1 MRQPLDK
8 FPKRPSGPD
17 DLRRQLA
24 ECEAMLAK
32 PRLSPEMRLA
42 LKEKTSQLREQL
54 AGIAEHR
61 ARAKSQDRD
70 EKGPSEGRGRH

>member
-1 MRQPLDK
+1 MREPFDK
-8 FPKRPSGPD
+8 FPKRAAAPD

-42 LKEKTSQLREQL
+42 LREKTSQLREEL
-54 AGIAEHR
+54 AAIAARR
-61 ARAKSQDRD
+61 AHARTLDQDDR
-70 EKGPSEGRGRH
+70 KPPEGRGRH